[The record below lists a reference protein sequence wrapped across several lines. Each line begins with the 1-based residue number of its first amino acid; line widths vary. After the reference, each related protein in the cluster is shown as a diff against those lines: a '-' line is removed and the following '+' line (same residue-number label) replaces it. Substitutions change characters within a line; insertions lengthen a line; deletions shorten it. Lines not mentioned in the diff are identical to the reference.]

1 MRPQCGF
8 FPGRQLKHEVD
19 RKSRKVS
26 LDLFVKSFG
35 RHAIEGRQIA
45 IQKNILTS
53 EDQNGF
59 RNRIYALRRS

>member
-8 FPGRQLKHEVD
+8 LLGCQLKREVD

-26 LDLFVKSFG
+26 FYPFVKSFG
-35 RHAIEGRQIA
+35 RHAIESRQVA
-45 IQKNILTS
+45 IKKDILMS

-59 RNRIYALRRS
+59 RNSIYA